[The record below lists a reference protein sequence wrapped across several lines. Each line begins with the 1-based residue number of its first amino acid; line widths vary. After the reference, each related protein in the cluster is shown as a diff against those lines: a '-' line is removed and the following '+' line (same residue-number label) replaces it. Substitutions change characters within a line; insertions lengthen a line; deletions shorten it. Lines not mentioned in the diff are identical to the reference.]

1 MFKLPEKLKSKY
13 EFVTLA
19 AKRAEQL
26 QSGALPRVDRESN
39 KVTVISSVLPIM
51 MNPFRPPVG
60 TQKSLAVVPVRFT
73 CSP

>member
-26 QSGALPRVDRESN
+26 QTGALPRVERDTN
-39 KVTVISSVLPIM
+39 KVTVIAQAEVASGLV
-51 MNPFRPPVG
+51 
-60 TQKSLAVVPVRFT
+60 LAVDPDAEL
-73 CSP
+73 PEDEAEEE

>member
-26 QSGALPRVDRESN
+26 QTGALPRVERDTN
-39 KVTVISSVLPIM
+39 KVTVIAQEEVASGLI
-51 MNPFRPPVG
+51 G
-60 TQKSLAVVPVRFT
+60 VVDPDAEM
-73 CSP
+73 PEDEAEEE

>member
-26 QSGALPRVDRESN
+26 QTGALPRVERDTN
-39 KVTVISSVLPIM
+39 KVTVIAQAEVALGLVSAVDPDADLPEDE
-51 MNPFRPPVG
+51 
-60 TQKSLAVVPVRFT
+60 AEEE
-73 CSP
+73 